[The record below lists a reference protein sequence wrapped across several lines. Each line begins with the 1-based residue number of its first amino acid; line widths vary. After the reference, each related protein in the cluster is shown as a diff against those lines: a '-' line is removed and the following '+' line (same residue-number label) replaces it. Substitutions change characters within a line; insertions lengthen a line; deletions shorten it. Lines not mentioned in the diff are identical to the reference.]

1 MEEIA
6 NKSKLEKDLQQDS
19 FRSRIHDEVEEF
31 LQDLTLEYAFQEIFD
46 SLRRFEFKDR
56 FGNKVVPLP
65 KKPLNLKKT
74 AEPGIDERIE
84 SFLMHL
90 EDEFGEKYSL
100 AIQESFRF
108 FTATTFE

>member
-1 MEEIA
+1 MEETLS
-6 NKSKLEKDLQQDS
+6 KSKLEKELQQDS

-31 LQDLTLEYAFQEIFD
+31 LRDLTLEYAFQEIFD

-56 FGNKVVPLP
+56 FGNKVVPLS
-65 KKPLNLKKT
+65 KKSRALKDST
-74 AEPGIDERIE
+74 EPGIDERIE